1 MFHLMGFV
9 GGSLNEWKI
18 YVSFLPRVFF
28 FFAPKRPPS
37 ESPFLCFV
45 GLFEEYHELWG
56 AVHRLVVR
64 VVGHLSIG
72 SML

>member
-1 MFHLMGFV
+1 MEDLCFV
-9 GGSLNEWKI
+9 FS
-18 YVSFLPRVFF
+18 SRFFF
-28 FFAPKRPPS
+28 FFARKRPPS

-45 GLFEEYHELWG
+45 GLYEEYHELWG
-56 AVHRLVVR
+56 AVHRLDVR